1 MTLTLFSEE
10 IEESMRD
17 AVLDYRANPEI
28 TKNCPKNLDFCKKE
42 TKFDP
47 TIDEDGGK
55 IEGQFWGALGSV
67 LYKLAERFAG
77 KLGRNVD

>member
-1 MTLTLFSEE
+1 MNLFFPEE

-28 TKNCPKNLDFCKKE
+28 TKNCPKNLEFCKKE

-47 TIDEDGGK
+47 ANGEDGGK
-55 IEGQFWGALGSV
+55 IEGGH
-67 LYKLAERFAG
+67 
-77 KLGRNVD
+77 